1 MSKKIH
7 YLETLAETF
16 STCIKR
22 AAENSI
28 PKLKP
33 CERSKPWWNSKLY
46 HLRKRLA
53 QRKRQFK
60 TQPLSKTVEKSYT
73 TARNTYFQA
82 IRNAKTSC
90 WNNFLENA

>member
-16 STCIKR
+16 SACIKR

-46 HLRKRLA
+46 TLRKRLA

-73 TARNTYFQA
+73 IARNTYFQA
-82 IRNAKTSC
+82 IRSAKTNC